1 MMFRVL
7 QVKAYPSVA
16 AHMLHDLEGVTKTSS
31 TEPTLILI
39 DIAGCDMEEKKD
51 EEDSTMNEGEA
62 GVAIAHAKRLVESG
76 VQASDIGIITPY
88 AAQVVLLKMLR
99 SKEGKLKDV
108 EISTVDGFQGRE
120 KEAIIISMVRSNS
133 KKEVGFL
140 SDRRRMNV
148 AVTRARRQC
157 CLVCDTE
164 TVTGDKFL
172 KRLIEY
178 FEEHGEYLSA
188 SEYGNE

>member
-1 MMFRVL
+1 ML
-7 QVKAYPSVA
+7 SDLDDVKKS
-16 AHMLHDLEGVTKTSS
+16 SS
-31 TEPTLILI
+31 TESTLLLI
-39 DIAGCDMEEKKD
+39 DTAGCDMEEKKD

-62 GVAIAHAKRLVESG
+62 EVAISHAKRLVNSG

-88 AAQVVLLKMLR
+88 AAQVVLLKMM
-99 SKEGKLKDV
+99 KNNDDKLKDM

-120 KEAIIISMVRSNS
+120 KEAIIISMARSNS

-148 AVTRARRQC
+148 AVTRARRHC

-164 TVTGDKFL
+164 TVTSDKFL

-178 FEEHGEYLSA
+178 FEENGEYLSA
-188 SEYGNE
+188 SEYGHE

>member
-1 MMFRVL
+1 M
-7 QVKAYPSVA
+7 
-16 AHMLHDLEGVTKTSS
+16 
-31 TEPTLILI
+31 
-39 DIAGCDMEEKKD
+39 
-51 EEDSTMNEGEA
+51 
-62 GVAIAHAKRLVESG
+62 
-76 VQASDIGIITPY
+76 
-88 AAQVVLLKMLR
+88 R
-99 SKEGKLKDV
+99 SKEDKLKDM

-140 SDRRRMNV
+140 SDHRRMNV

-164 TVTGDKFL
+164 TVTSDVFL

-178 FEEHGEYLSA
+178 FEENGEYLSA